1 METFGF
7 EEMQK
12 IQHELQEKYKDKW
25 PQLSP
30 RQGRSTLLWMMSEAG
45 EIADIIKKKGD
56 ESIMMDPVVRQHFVE
71 EMCDVMMYF
80 NDLMICYNISAEE
93 IERVYRAKH
102 RRNMERW

>member
-30 RQGRSTLLWMMSEAG
+30 RQGRSTLLWMMSEA
-45 EIADIIKKKGD
+45 
-56 ESIMMDPVVRQHFVE
+56 
-71 EMCDVMMYF
+71 
-80 NDLMICYNISAEE
+80 
-93 IERVYRAKH
+93 
-102 RRNMERW
+102 